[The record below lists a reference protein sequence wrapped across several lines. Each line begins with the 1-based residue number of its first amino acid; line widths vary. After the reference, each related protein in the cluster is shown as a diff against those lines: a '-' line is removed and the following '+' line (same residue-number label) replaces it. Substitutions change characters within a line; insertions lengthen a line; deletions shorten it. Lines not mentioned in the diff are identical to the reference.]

1 MLKRIRVV
9 LAVFSIVALTLLFLD
24 FTGFASAHW
33 GWMAK
38 IQFMPAVMSFN
49 VLVIALLVAI
59 TLIFGRIYCSV
70 ICPLGIFQDFV
81 SWLRTVAGGKKA
93 KNRYRYHR
101 QYKHMRYT
109 VLTIFVVLL
118 ILGFTNMTASALAGL
133 LEPYS
138 EYGRIASQLFA
149 PVYDGANNLLA
160 DWSADADNYIF
171 THVANATSPL
181 LLIVA
186 VITFVVVV
194 AMAWITGRE
203 YCNAVC
209 PVGTVLGMLSRYAW
223 LKPVIDKSKCNGCRK
238 CERNC
243 KASCID
249 GKNHKIDY
257 SRCVVCMDCLN
268 NCSQRAISYSH
279 PKKIKKESVSVE
291 GRRSFISTGAVL
303 AATLVAQAHEGGD
316 GALAPVKNKKRPE
329 RAVDPVPAGAKSLAN
344 LNSHCTA
351 CQLCVRSC
359 PNGVLQPSTKLEMFM
374 QPVMCFTEGYCRPEC
389 TKCSDV
395 CPAGAILPV
404 TEDVKSSIKVGT
416 AVVDAALCISA
427 AAGQHCGL
435 CSRSCPAG
443 AIEMVEGSNGNYRP
457 VVNEQ
462 ACIGCGSCEYH
473 CPVGTAGHIRSDHSA
488 IHVEGIEVHRM
499 I

>member
-9 LAVFSIVALTLLFLD
+9 LAAISLLAVTLLFLD
-24 FTGFASAHW
+24 FTGYASVHW

-38 IQFMPAVMSFN
+38 IQLMPAIMSLN
-49 VLVIALLVAI
+49 LLVIAALVAV
-59 TLIFGRIYCSV
+59 TLLLGRVYCSV
-70 ICPLGIFQDFV
+70 ICPLGIFQDVV
-81 SWLRTVAGGKKA
+81 SRVRTILGGKKA
-93 KNRYRYHR
+93 KNRYKYQR
-101 QYKHMRYT
+101 QYKHVRYT
-109 VLTIFVVLL
+109 VLTLFVVLL
-118 ILGFTNMTASALAGL
+118 ILGFSNLMASAFAGL

-160 DWSADADNYIF
+160 DWSVNEDNYMF
-171 THVANATSPL
+171 AHVANVTQLP

-186 VITFVVVV
+186 AITFVVVV
-194 AMAWITGRE
+194 FFAWFTGRE

-209 PVGTVLGMLSRYAW
+209 PVGTVLGILSRYSL

-243 KASCID
+243 KSSCID

-257 SRCVVCMDCLN
+257 SRCVACMDCLN
-268 NCSQRAISYSH
+268 NCAQHAISYSH
-279 PKKIKKESVSVE
+279 PKSVKEHVTVE
-291 GRRSFISTGAVL
+291 GRRSFITTGVVVT
-303 AATLVAQAHEGGD
+303 ATLVAQAHEGGD

-329 RAVDPVPAGAKSLAN
+329 RDVNPVPAGAKSITN

-359 PNGVLQPSTKLEMFM
+359 PNGVLQPSTELETFM
-374 QPVMCFTEGYCRPEC
+374 QPVMWFTDGYCRTEC
-389 TKCSDV
+389 TKCSEV

-404 TEDVKSSIKVGT
+404 TEDVKSSIKIGT
-416 AVVDAALCISA
+416 AVVDADMCISA
-427 AAGQHCGL
+427 SSGQHCGL
-435 CSRSCPAG
+435 CSRSCPVG
-443 AIEMVEGSNGNYRP
+443 AIEMIETENGNLRP
-457 VVNEQ
+457 VVNDQ

-473 CPVGTAGHIRSDHSA
+473 CPVGTAGHIRADHSA
-488 IHVEGIEVHRM
+488 IYVEGLEVHRM
-499 I
+499 V